1 MIREERAGDEAAI
14 FAVTQAAFANHPHSE
29 GTEPYIV
36 DRLRADGD
44 MVLSLVYEG
53 ANGIVGHV
61 AFSPTILSSGDEG
74 WLTLGP
80 ISVLPEMQ
88 KTGIG
93 GALIAEA
100 KRRLARAGYRGI
112 VLVGDPGYYGRHGF
126 RQGTPIT
133 IDGPLATYLQ
143 TCSFDGHTPE
153 ATADF
158 VPAFSEARAP

>member
-14 FAVTQAAFANHPHSE
+14 FAVTAAAFAGHPHSE

-44 MVLSLVYEG
+44 LILSLVAEEAG
-53 ANGIVGHV
+53 RIVGHI
-61 AFSPTILSSGDEG
+61 AFSPALLSSGDEG

-80 ISVLPEMQ
+80 ISVLPDVQ
-88 KTGIG
+88 QRGIG
-93 GALIAEA
+93 SALIAES
-100 KRRLARAGYRGI
+100 KRRLEQAGYRGI

-133 IDGPLATYLQ
+133 LDGPLAPYVQ
-143 TCSFDGHTPE
+143 TFSFDSHTPE
-153 ATADF
+153 ASVSF
-158 VPAFSEARAP
+158 PPAFTEARAP